1 MPFHLWCDHQRKNL
15 QVSPWFNVDNKLFL
29 GVSSFPPRCQ
39 EPLFWEEITFITSRS
54 TIDSRR
60 DITTYQLT
68 VLHAS
73 EEPRPEMSS
82 LLDNADL
89 SQRLLDSTSS
99 ESRRREL
106 KVTSERPSACSESI
120 ESRTTRIRFWR
131 CIEAPFLSEK
141 RCVSRTAYCEK
152 FGLEK
157 SQFDHSAGQD
167 IRLSVTRFS
176 VFFTASFLSNFS

>member
-1 MPFHLWCDHQRKNL
+1 MLIK
-15 QVSPWFNVDNKLFL
+15 KLFL

-39 EPLFWEEITFITSRS
+39 EPLFSEEITFITSRS

-68 VLHAS
+68 ALHAS

-106 KVTSERPSACSESI
+106 KVTLERLSSCSEQSGSSYKPY
-120 ESRTTRIRFWR
+120 ER
-131 CIEAPFLSEK
+131 
-141 RCVSRTAYCEK
+141 VCEQI
-152 FGLEK
+152 K
-157 SQFDHSAGQD
+157 STST
-167 IRLSVTRFS
+167 LK
-176 VFFTASFLSNFS
+176 